1 MVQVLTP
8 PQKPQSFLDSLL
20 GGVGE
25 ALPETVEGY
34 FSNKKQQ
41 QILAQQ
47 NQALEKAGFGD
58 LIGLPEKAQTAAIAE
73 RLKGLEKRKLFEE
86 KKKGFSDIFNQG
98 QQERS
103 SVYDQLGGTQ
113 QPTEDMG
120 IDPSQFSPEQ
130 ILQGTLLDA
139 PLGRTMQSLQ
149 DVALR
154 EGREKH
160 KEQTDKEKE
169 YFKLNE
175 PKLIQMADNLNK
187 LEMEQSRYDR
197 LEQLFSDPSKF
208 PSSITAAI
216 FSKDG
221 QINDL
226 AYSQLSPEAQEAIK
240 LVIDS
245 TSNIKDTYGSRVTN
259 FDLQTYLKKLPSL
272 LNTQE
277 GKARVLRDLQ
287 IMNQLNQMHANGI
300 MEVFEEA
307 GGTDKIPYSTAERI
321 YKKKYGNQE
330 KRLRELFVNPEKK
343 TFSDLPSPFQYLGEK
358 IEDED
363 TGEMFISD
371 GVEWKPFRG

>member
-8 PQKPQSFLDSLL
+8 PPKPPSFLDSLL